1 LPGRQ
6 ADSATAKAASSARPR
21 ACRKIDR
28 GIARLFNR
36 KPEFSKHLDKSP
48 ELYYWGKS
56 VANLW
61 DRSNVAERDGVWT
74 RGGAPVE
81 ELPDPFAPQPPAEV
95 VEAEEPKRPRRR
107 WWVVGLYVFSTLFFV
122 TLLWL
127 IVTAPL
133 SRALEPLDDPALLL
147 LSDDGH
153 PIARRGAIKEAPVD
167 VSKLDPLTVAA
178 FVAIEDR
185 RFYRHWGIDP
195 RAIGRAVVANMSA
208 GGVRQGGSTITQQL
222 AKTNFLS
229 SDRSYKRKAQE
240 VIIAFWLEAWLS
252 KQDILS
258 RYLSS
263 IYFGD
268 GVYGLRAAAHHY
280 FGREP
285 ENLTL
290 AQSAMLAGMVQ
301 APSRLAPT
309 RNLRGAQERARLVL
323 AAMADIRVISRTRA
337 RATVPARPVAQR
349 SKVPTGTYF
358 ADWVAP
364 SAADA
369 FEADFGEVRVRTTL
383 DRDLQRLAVRAIGR
397 ASIGD
402 AQAALVAMRPDGRV
416 VAMVGGKNY
425 SESPFNRVTQA
436 RRQPGSAFKLFVY
449 LAALRSGW
457 TPDSIID
464 DKPITVDG
472 WTPLNNDRVYRGP
485 MTLREAF
492 ARSSNV
498 ATVRLSEAVG
508 RDNVIRAA
516 RDLGI
521 TTPLPNRPSLALGTA
536 GVSLLELTSAYAAVA
551 SGRFPVTARGLPEQ
565 VTDSGVNA
573 FFRSRGLLDR
583 RRDQAPLL
591 DLLYAAANTG
601 TGRRAA
607 LAVPTFGKTGTTQ
620 DNRDALFIGFAGDL
634 VVGVWVGRDDDKSL
648 GKISGGTVPAQIWR
662 NFMVAAL
669 SIDRRPGPP
678 LPPEFRI
685 PQRQPERKSPLP
697 ADWSDGTKD
706 VRDLIDQLAGLF
718 E

>member
-1 LPGRQ
+1 LTEH
-6 ADSATAKAASSARPR
+6 DL
-21 ACRKIDR
+21 I
-28 GIARLFNR
+28 
-36 KPEFSKHLDKSP
+36 
-48 ELYYWGKS
+48 
-56 VANLW
+56 
-61 DRSNVAERDGVWT
+61 WT
-74 RGGAPVE
+74 RGGVPVE
-81 ELPDPFAPQPPAEV
+81 ELADPFAPQAPPYDV
-95 VEAEEPKRPRRR
+95 PPEEQELPRKRRR
-107 WWVVGLYVFSTLFFV
+107 WPLVLYAVSGLILV

-133 SRALEPLDDPALLL
+133 SRALEPLDDPALLF

-167 VSKLDPLTVAA
+167 VTKLNPVTPSA

-185 RFYRHWGIDP
+185 RFYSHWGIDP
-195 RAIGRAVVANMSA
+195 RGIGRAMIANMRG

-229 SDRSYKRKAQE
+229 GDRTIKRKAQE

-252 KQDILS
+252 KQEILS

-263 IYFGD
+263 VYFGD

-280 FGREP
+280 FNRDP

-309 RNLRGAQERARLVL
+309 HHLADAQNRSRLVL
-323 AAMADIRVISRTRA
+323 RAMADTGAISRA
-337 RATVPARPVAQR
+337 RANNVRVARPVGAT
-349 SKVPTGTYF
+349 SKIPTGTYF

-364 SAADA
+364 SAQDA
-369 FEADFGEVRVRTTL
+369 FDSDFGEVKVRTTL
-383 DRDLQRLAVRAIGR
+383 DWDLQRIAVRAVNR
-397 ASIGD
+397 AGVGD
-402 AQAALVAMRPDGRV
+402 AQVALVAMRPDGRV
-416 VAMVGGKNY
+416 VAMVGGRNY
-425 SESPFNRVTQA
+425 GSSPFNRVTQA

-449 LAALRSGW
+449 LAALRAGW

-464 DKPITVDG
+464 DEPITING
-472 WTPLNNDRVYRGP
+472 WTPVNSDRVYRGK

-492 ARSSNV
+492 ARSSNA

-508 RDNVIRAA
+508 RQNVIRAA

-521 TTPLPNRPSLALGTA
+521 TTPLPNNPSIALGSA

-551 SGRFPVTARGLPEQ
+551 SGRYPVLARGLPEQ
-565 VTDSGVNA
+565 QPREGLAA
-573 FFRSRGLLDR
+573 FFERSGSLDR
-583 RRDQAPLL
+583 RRDWAPML
-591 DLLYAAANTG
+591 DLLYAAANNG

-620 DNRDALFIGFAGDL
+620 ENRDALFIGFAGNL
-634 VVGVWVGRDDDKSL
+634 VVGVWVGRDDNTSL

-662 NFMVAAL
+662 NFMTSAL
-669 SIDRRPGPP
+669 AVDGRRGPDLPAEFRVPQRPQPQKPDEFKSP
-678 LPPEFRI
+678 LPPE
-685 PQRQPERKSPLP
+685 
-697 ADWSDGTKD
+697 WSDAT
-706 VRDLIDQLAGLF
+706 RSLREAASDLEDLLSN